1 MLKPLFENRLDAGNR
16 LARELVDYEDRE
28 DVIVLALPRGGVPV
42 AYPVAEHLE
51 APLDHVL
58 VRKLGV
64 LGREE
69 LAMGAIASG
78 GVRGLNDVVVDAL
91 DIPERVIDAVAEKE
105 KVEMERHERAYLE
118 RARAF
123 GRRSVPG

>member
-64 LGREE
+64 PGREE